1 MSVDGEE
8 QDDVQMGN
16 EPNLEVRRHGISI
29 NRKLLMK
36 IWFTIQRRTISISQK
51 HHHRRRR
58 LSSTSTQ

>member
-1 MSVDGEE
+1 MSVDGGE

-16 EPNLEVRRHGISI
+16 EPNLEVRRISI

-51 HHHRRRR
+51 HHHPRRR
-58 LSSTSTQ
+58 LSSTST